1 MPVNLMYASVLS
13 VWEDGCYNKWS
24 LKVYSQMSELRGSL
38 VMRSIE
44 PLVTLKALCWGLLLF
59 VALPNAHAV
68 PSYARQTGQQCVACH
83 VSFPELTPYGRYF
96 KLTGYTIG
104 ERQMFPVA
112 VMAQASY
119 NSVAKNDDGTG
130 TGGLAIN
137 NRNNDAVFSAASLF
151 VAGKATDYL
160 GGFIQWTYNNVSS
173 STDPTTGITSLKGH
187 SGLDNSDVRLV
198 GKYTGSGSQEPDLI
212 YGLTVH
218 NNPTVQDVWNSTS
231 AFGFPYTA
239 SPFAINPA
247 AKTQV
252 DNTLA
257 QQVAGLGGY
266 LFWKKSLYAELS
278 LYRTA
283 DGAFSL
289 FRAGQ
294 DTTTPGAVARLN
306 AYNPY
311 WRLAWNHEWGPNSVM
326 VGTYGL
332 RVNRLPD
339 NTIAGTP
346 TDQYTDYAVDAQF
359 QSISGIHTY
368 TAQAAYIWE
377 KQDYKASFPAGGI
390 GAGPV
395 PTNATDN
402 LRTFKVKGTY
412 YYQRKYGAT
421 VAYFN
426 TTGTAD
432 AGLYTNGAP
441 IGGSLSGSPNS
452 NGYIFELNYLP
463 IQNVRLMLQYTLYQK
478 FNGDSTNYDG
488 FGRNAHDNNLLF
500 ANLWI
505 AF

>member
-1 MPVNLMYASVLS
+1 
-13 VWEDGCYNKWS
+13 
-24 LKVYSQMSELRGSL
+24 
-38 VMRSIE
+38 MRSIE
-44 PLVTLKALCWGLLLF
+44 PFLPLKALCSGVLLL
-59 VALPNAHAV
+59 VALPHAHAV
-68 PSYARQTGQQCVACH
+68 PSYARQTGQACVACH
-83 VSFPELTPYGRYF
+83 ISFPELTAYGRYF

-104 ERQMFPVA
+104 DRQLFPVA

-119 NSVAKNDDGTG
+119 NSIRNNDDGTG
-130 TGGLAIN
+130 SGASVIN

-160 GGFIQWTYNNVSS
+160 GGFVQYTYNNVSS
-173 STDPTTGITSLKGH
+173 STDANGITSLKGH
-187 SGLDNSDVRLV
+187 SGLDNSDIRLV
-198 GKYTGSGSQEPDLI
+198 GKYAGSGSQEPELI

-239 SPFAINPA
+239 SPFAVNPA

-257 QQVAGLGGY
+257 QQVAGMGGY
-266 LFWKKSLYAELS
+266 IFLKKSIYAELS
-278 LYRTA
+278 FYRTA
-283 DGAFSL
+283 DGAFSF

-294 DTTTPGAVARLN
+294 DTATPGAVARLRG
-306 AYNPY
+306 YNPY

-332 RVNRLPD
+332 RVNRYPD
-339 NTIAGTP
+339 NSMPSTP

-359 QSISGIHTY
+359 QSVSGVHTY

-395 PTNATDN
+395 PINATNN
-402 LRTFKVKGTY
+402 LQTFKVKGTY

-426 TTGTAD
+426 TTGSAD
-432 AGLYTNGAP
+432 AGLYAP
-441 IGGSLSGSPNS
+441 AAVTGSANGSPNS
-452 NGYIFELNYLP
+452 TGYIVELNYLP
-463 IQNVRLMLQYTLYQK
+463 IQNVRLMLQYTGFTK
-478 FNGDSTNYDG
+478 FNGGGTAYDG
-488 FGRNAHDNNLLF
+488 VGTRSARDNNLLF
-500 ANLWI
+500 ANVWV